1 MTVAL
6 LLHRADGAPP
16 STSFRRAAFGR
27 SDPFARSREIAWE
40 GPEGG
45 AASKNARSILPMLG

>member
-16 STSFRRAAFGR
+16 STSFRKAAFGPA
-27 SDPFARSREIAWE
+27 DPLRAIAKSPGKGRAR
-40 GPEGG
+40 
-45 AASKNARSILPMLG
+45 

>member
-16 STSFRRAAFGR
+16 STSFRKAAFGPA
-27 SDPFARSREIAWE
+27 DPVRAQSR
-40 GPEGG
+40 
-45 AASKNARSILPMLG
+45 NRLGRAGRDERRPRQLHR